1 MLAALLGSGGVI
13 STLFCSS
20 FLPKLQLSQSCD
32 NILIPVKCFSQST
45 VFNPKSIR
53 GAAGRE
59 QEGSVPPRKVCQLHL
74 GVRMG
79 TDCFGLWILSE
90 LLPFIFFTSG
100 SNLSSHLSCSPGKTV
115 LCDHQGR
122 FGSSGAVVSGV
133 AKYCDICTWR
143 FRLQVQH
150 FSHLSTGSVIELY
163 RNTVPHV

>member
-90 LLPFIFFTSG
+90 LLPFICFSLLEVTYPPISAALLVKLCCVTIRVGLVPVELWCQVLQSTVISVLGDLDSKCSISVTSVLA
-100 SNLSSHLSCSPGKTV
+100 LS
-115 LCDHQGR
+115 
-122 FGSSGAVVSGV
+122 
-133 AKYCDICTWR
+133 
-143 FRLQVQH
+143 
-150 FSHLSTGSVIELY
+150 
-163 RNTVPHV
+163 